1 MASYKNNLKAE
12 MINMP
17 ELLLNETSMMSVIYI

>member
-1 MASYKNNLKAE
+1 MVSYKNNLKAE